1 MSKKYCKLVMVSA
14 SNNNKYY
21 EMEWDGKSSQFS
33 VKYGRVEST
42 VQTGSYDIYD
52 WDSKYREKIRKGYTD
67 VTDLVTSQKV
77 TKSKSSSTGVGVI
90 TDKKVLDFMTKMYNY
105 TNNLVSSTYSVKADS
120 VTQKQV
126 DKAQELIDDISK
138 LDEKKD
144 WKKIND
150 GLVKLYTTI
159 PRRMGNVKD
168 YIIPH
173 IDVKAT
179 VQQEQANLDAMAGQ
193 VSMLKGSR
201 TTTSSK
207 GNILDNLGV
216 RMKEITPTK
225 EMDYLMKQ
233 IKNKS
238 DIKGIFEVDKD
249 AENKI
254 FDKWMSSQKRKQ
266 TRILVH
272 GTRCS
277 SVIPIME
284 IGLKIRPAGNFQ
296 FSGKAFG
303 EGNYFS
309 EHVDKSLGYTDYG
322 GDGVLL
328 VYEVHTGN
336 PYVYNGWYVGN
347 SFTLNYANL
356 SKKGYDSTY
365 VKSGNGMRNSEIIA
379 YKEEQCR
386 IKYIIWIKN

>member
-1 MSKKYCKLVMVSA
+1 
-14 SNNNKYY
+14 
-21 EMEWDGKSSQFS
+21 
-33 VKYGRVEST
+33 
-42 VQTGSYDIYD
+42 
-52 WDSKYREKIRKGYTD
+52 
-67 VTDLVTSQKV
+67 
-77 TKSKSSSTGVGVI
+77 
-90 TDKKVLDFMTKMYNY
+90 
-105 TNNLVSSTYSVKADS
+105 
-120 VTQKQV
+120 
-126 DKAQELIDDISK
+126 
-138 LDEKKD
+138 
-144 WKKIND
+144 
-150 GLVKLYTTI
+150 
-159 PRRMGNVKD
+159 MGNVKD